1 MTKVLIACGE
11 ASGDMYAAALTSEL
25 VRLDPGAQVFGLGG
39 DRMTAAGAR
48 LIGHYHGLSVTGLV
62 EALAVLPRALAMY
75 RRLVDAMRRDRPDVL
90 VAVDFPDFNFRL
102 ASAGRRLGLPVVYY
116 VGPQVWAWRRG
127 RLRTLKRFVDR
138 MLVIF
143 PFEEAVYRDAGIPVE
158 FVGHPLVD
166 LAEAKTPRATL
177 LAECGLKLAAPTVA
191 LLPGSRPNEVEQLLP
206 ILVEAARMIVAGV
219 PEAQFIIARAPNLDE
234 SLFSPL
240 AHWRG
245 PRRPA
250 VIEARTDDVLSA
262 VDVVATASGTATIQA
277 AIHGR
282 PMVIIYR
289 VSPLTYAIGRRF
301 VQGDTYGMVNLV
313 AGEPVVPELIQE
325 RCTPGA
331 IAEEIVG
338 YLTDPERTQRT
349 QASLRSVQARL
360 GGSGAS
366 LRAAQAV
373 LEVAHTGRN
382 GCDRGGTRPA

>member
-1 MTKVLIACGE
+1 MTKVLISCGE

-282 PMVIIYR
+282 PMVIISTHSSHSPK
-289 VSPLTYAIGRRF
+289 VSSAIRPSAPSI
-301 VQGDTYGMVNLV
+301 LSS
-313 AGEPVVPELIQE
+313 
-325 RCTPGA
+325 
-331 IAEEIVG
+331 
-338 YLTDPERTQRT
+338 
-349 QASLRSVQARL
+349 SLRSRSRMRRSRL
-360 GGSGAS
+360 AS
-366 LRAAQAV
+366 LSQLARSEGSAK
-373 LEVAHTGRN
+373 VASLSFISLTV
-382 GCDRGGTRPA
+382 RPASSINCRRCDWRSFSNIPICSLLK

>member
-1 MTKVLIACGE
+1 MTKVLISCGE

-289 VSPLTYAIGRRF
+289 VSPLTYVRAGLPPVLTIHGDSDPIVPYDHGVRLHEALGEAGVPNQLVTVEGGGHGGFSADDNIRIYAAIRAFLGQHR
-301 VQGDTYGMVNLV
+301 LV
-313 AGEPVVPELIQE
+313 AVSSNE
-325 RCTPGA
+325 
-331 IAEEIVG
+331 
-338 YLTDPERTQRT
+338 
-349 QASLRSVQARL
+349 
-360 GGSGAS
+360 
-366 LRAAQAV
+366 
-373 LEVAHTGRN
+373 
-382 GCDRGGTRPA
+382 